1 MAAVLSLQ
9 IPEASEESIEIDKRG
24 SFVQTSSLPTYQA
37 RPECSRLYARLDPVM
52 SHIMTH
58 GVKDTLLETFGQLL
72 VKLEQFLSTYIK
84 NTNANQK
91 IIYFQQRKPYL
102 YDFSSLNLEI
112 RSFYDSLGIEYSIE
126 TFRQED
132 IQVCSN
138 LISSWLLPYLL

>member
-1 MAAVLSLQ
+1 MMAVLSLQ
-9 IPEASEESIEIDKRG
+9 IPEANEESIEIDKRG
-24 SFVQTSSLPTYQA
+24 SFVQTSSLPSYQA

-58 GVKDTLLETFGQLL
+58 GVKDILLENFGQLL
-72 VKLEQFLSTYIK
+72 VQLEQFLATYIK
-84 NTNANQK
+84 STNANEK

-102 YDFSSLNLEI
+102 QDFSSLNLEI

-138 LISSWLLPYLL
+138 LISS